1 MTPLDVTTAQ
11 GIITIAMKDSGIV
24 GVGQTPLAED
34 MTDALMRLNMV
45 MAQWGRKRWL
55 VYQLMD
61 LPLTSTGA
69 QNYTVG
75 PGGQFNIGVRPDR
88 LENGCF
94 FRQLINSSP
103 NQVDYPLELLE
114 SREDYNRITLKQL
127 QTFPGFIFYDPGYP
141 LGLVYPWPVPQ
152 PNIYEIHLLVKA
164 SVINQFASLTT
175 TVGLPNE
182 YLMAIYL
189 TLANVLRTAYRLP
202 PDNDLIQRAKE
213 AREVVRGANTALA
226 RLKMPFDLVRPGV
239 YNPYSDQI
247 N

>member
-1 MTPLDVTTAQ
+1 M
-11 GIITIAMKDSGIV
+11 
-24 GVGQTPLAED
+24 
-34 MTDALMRLNMV
+34 
-45 MAQWGRKRWL
+45 
-55 VYQLMD
+55 
-61 LPLTSTGA
+61 
-69 QNYTVG
+69 
-75 PGGQFNIGVRPDR
+75 
-88 LENGCF
+88 
-94 FRQLINSSP
+94 
-103 NQVDYPLELLE
+103 DYPLELLE

-164 SVINQFASLTT
+164 AVINQFASLTT

-226 RLKMPFDLVRPGV
+226 RLKMPYDLVRPGV